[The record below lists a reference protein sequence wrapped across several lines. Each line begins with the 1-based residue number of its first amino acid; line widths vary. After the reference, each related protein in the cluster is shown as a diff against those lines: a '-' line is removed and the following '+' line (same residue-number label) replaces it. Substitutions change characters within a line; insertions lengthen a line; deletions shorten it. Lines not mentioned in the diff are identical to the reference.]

1 MKPRH
6 SIIIITYK
14 REQVLR
20 ESLEHLHNALSQG
33 GADPADYEVVLV
45 DNDTDGREKGDL
57 LHGFEQH
64 TYLRMQDNLGVSG
77 GRNAGIRAAKGQWL
91 IFIDDDAFVHP
102 EGFLALIDQAFDTNP
117 AVGILA
123 FKSINYYSKTVQ
135 PYEFPH
141 TDKTRDPDQPFK
153 TFRYIGVAHAIRREV
168 FDQIGLYHEDFFYGM
183 EEFDLSYAAI
193 KRGIEILYFPEV
205 WVVHKKSPQGRLSN
219 ARVARNSF
227 VNKLKIAHKHLP
239 WRYYLSVG
247 FLWAA
252 ASMIRGRLRVNLP
265 GALLDFLRWRREN
278 RGLRQPMTPAQIR
291 YVRQCG
297 GALWK

>member
-1 MKPRH
+1 MKPKH

-14 REQVLR
+14 REDVLA
-20 ESLEHLHNALSQG
+20 ESLEHLRGALSRG
-33 GADPADYEVVLV
+33 GVDPADYEVVLV
-45 DNDTDGREKGDL
+45 DNDTDGREKQDL
-57 LHGFEQH
+57 LEGFEQH
-64 TYLRMQDNLGVSG
+64 TYLRMRDNLGVSG
-77 GRNAGIRAAKGQWL
+77 GRNAGIRAAKGRYL
-91 IFIDDDAFVHP
+91 IFVDDDAFVHP
-102 EGFLALIDQAFDTNP
+102 DRFLELIDQAFEANP

-123 FKSINYYSKTVQ
+123 FKSINFYTRTVQ
-135 PYEFPH
+135 AYEFPH
-141 TDKTRDPDQPFK
+141 TDKSRDPDQPFK
-153 TFRYIGVAHAIRREV
+153 TFRYIGVAHAIRRDV
-168 FDQIGLYHEDFFYGM
+168 FEKVGLYHEDFFYGM

-193 KRGIEILYFPEV
+193 KQGIEILYFPAV

-247 FLWAA
+247 FLWGGAA
-252 ASMIRGRLRVNLP
+252 LIRGRFRVNLP
-265 GALLDFLRWRREN
+265 SAFLDFLRWRREN
-278 RGLRQPMTPAQIR
+278 KSLRHPLTPPQIQ